1 MEELPILSEDQIRAQ
16 GSAES
21 LIAVFCAVEDES
33 LEMDGLQSFSQRFGH
48 LKTISARKLK
58 SRSPD

>member
-21 LIAVFCAVEDES
+21 FRRGEPYFVRGAV
-33 LEMDGLQSFSQRFGH
+33 
-48 LKTISARKLK
+48 
-58 SRSPD
+58 